1 MGGRSKRSKSE
12 LDKSS
17 SGAEDGPDTK
27 SILIM
32 IQSSLELLNKRFDKQ
47 EQIVEKLE
55 VSLGELSSRL
65 EQQQQKISEL
75 SEANTK
81 LQQESD
87 TIQQNQHYFNTE
99 IDFLKGEVN
108 DLQQQRLNKDIIIS
122 NLPIVDNLDTKTVFE
137 KILQLFKIDQSVICK
152 QYNVINTSRN
162 YHHINVTFTTEEAKI
177 AFLDKKKELGVL
189 LWQQLLPENLL
200 TDSNKIYEIYVS
212 EKLTQFNL
220 ELLREARKVQ
230 KSGLVKFAWHQ
241 GGAVLVRK
249 IIGGPIIKIRQFA
262 QLNRITSSSQQ
273 QQQQQQQ

>member
-1 MGGRSKRSKSE
+1 MGGRSKPSKSE
-12 LDKSS
+12 LDKTS
-17 SGAEDGPDTK
+17 SGAEDGTDTIR
-27 SILIM
+27 SILIS

-81 LQQESD
+81 LQQESE

-99 IDFLKGEVN
+99 IDFLKGELN
-108 DLQQQRLNKDIIIS
+108 DLQQQRMNKDIIIS
-122 NLPIVDNLDTKTVFE
+122 NLPIVDNLDTKTVIE
-137 KILQLFKIDQSVICK
+137 KILQLFEIDQSVISK
-152 QYNVINTSRN
+152 QYNVINTSRK

-177 AFLDKKKELGVL
+177 AFLDKKKEHGVL

-200 TDSNKIYEIYVS
+200 TDSNKIYEIYVN

-249 IIGGPIIKIRQFA
+249 IIDGPIIKIRQFS
-262 QLNRITSSSQQ
+262 QLNRITSSQQ
-273 QQQQQQQ
+273 QQQ